1 MEFDYRHRFLP
12 TNNNRVEVETPLGI
26 NIAAA
31 YEPMRRN
38 RWVLNF
44 PEVLNFH
51 PWVISSVDT
60 PTYVFSEDGN
70 GWEDM
75 TIKFGNPVGT
85 PSTTVLWDLINGISD
100 NQNLINIDEDVLSNL
115 RDRFSDIRENGL
127 TFNLE
132 LLDPTGVVV
141 SKWTIHECDIKRIDF
156 GSLDYSSDELFEHY
170 MVVKPRNVTLHF

>member
-85 PSTTVLWDLINGISD
+85 PSTAVLWDIINGIS
-100 NQNLINIDEDVLSNL
+100 
-115 RDRFSDIRENGL
+115 
-127 TFNLE
+127 
-132 LLDPTGVVV
+132 
-141 SKWTIHECDIKRIDF
+141 DIKRIDF